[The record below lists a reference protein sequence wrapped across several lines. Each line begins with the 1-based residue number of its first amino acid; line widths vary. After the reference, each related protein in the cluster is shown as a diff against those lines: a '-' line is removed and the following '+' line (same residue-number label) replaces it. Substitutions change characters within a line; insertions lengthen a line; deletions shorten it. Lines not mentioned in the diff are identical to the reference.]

1 MQKNIAMVYVR
12 ECSAY
17 FLFYKFCSFKSYILN
32 LFLYLVE
39 GNVLILVFYMQLF
52 SFPNTTYGRDCLSPL
67 HTLASFV
74 IDLLAISV

>member
-1 MQKNIAMVYVR
+1 MQKNIVMVYVR

-39 GNVLILVFYMQLF
+39 GNVLILSFYM
-52 SFPNTTYGRDCLSPL
+52 
-67 HTLASFV
+67 
-74 IDLLAISV
+74 